1 MIQLNNPQYENF
13 NNWQLRATGCHFM
26 MCNDQYPDTKCLNEG
41 VCVEVVKSITVQIK
55 QDHTDHSTHA
65 RSIRNFRYLK
75 RLFLFSILFERPDSG
90 LKRETIRTNMS
101 KEH

>member
-1 MIQLNNPQYENF
+1 
-13 NNWQLRATGCHFM
+13 M
-26 MCNDQYPDTKCLNEG
+26 MCNDQYPDTQCLNEG

-75 RLFLFSILFERPDSG
+75 RSKDFFNIIWTSWP
-90 LKRETIRTNMS
+90 RTPGTDDKDKNVY
-101 KEH
+101 

>member
-75 RLFLFSILFERPDSG
+75 RLFFIFN
-90 LKRETIRTNMS
+90 II
-101 KEH
+101 

>member
-1 MIQLNNPQYENF
+1 
-13 NNWQLRATGCHFM
+13 M
-26 MCNDQYPDTKCLNEG
+26 MCNDQYPDTQCLNEG

-75 RLFLFSILFERPDSG
+75 
-90 LKRETIRTNMS
+90 
-101 KEH
+101 